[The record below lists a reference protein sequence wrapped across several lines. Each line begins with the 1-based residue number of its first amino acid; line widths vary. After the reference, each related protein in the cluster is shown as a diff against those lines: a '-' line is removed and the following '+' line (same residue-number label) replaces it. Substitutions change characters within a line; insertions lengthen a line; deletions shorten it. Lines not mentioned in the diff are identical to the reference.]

1 MSWKA
6 SPEKGN
12 GYIVTDN
19 DNSISFN
26 DNVVLYKW
34 YGFKFPRE
42 EVYYRH
48 SNNDLGNIYYCR
60 IQVA

>member
-1 MSWKA
+1 MSWKV
-6 SPEKGN
+6 SPKKGN

-42 EVYYRH
+42 EVYSRH
-48 SNNDLGNIYYCR
+48 SNNAWNFYYFR
-60 IQVA
+60 IRVA